1 MIRKNMK
8 NMKPEGRINWAEM
21 RQEYGLLAIMTL
33 AVLVL
38 RVAYVVLWHPYGLA
52 PDEAQYWS
60 WLAHNDWSFLTKP
73 PLVTWLMG
81 VSTWILGDTLLGVK
95 LFALVGQSATA
106 VLGYMIA
113 KEIAGTRLAAP
124 SRTLAGRDGE
134 ALAQP
139 SVRIS
144 EQGFAAGWWAWVLLT
159 TAPLIAAGGLLMTPD
174 AVLVPIWLAVV
185 LSVVRG
191 LGKDD
196 AKALCWGRW
205 LTIGVLVGL
214 GGLAK
219 YSAALFY
226 PLLGGYLL
234 LWRREWLKAPQVWV
248 SGVVALGFQVPV
260 LVWNMQNGWVGVEHV
275 LWQADGGGD
284 DRHGGLK
291 TVLEFVGGQALVLG
305 PVVFGLAVG
314 VLGYWGV
321 RTRDARVRWL
331 CWVAG
336 VILAGF
342 AALALTAKVQANW
355 PVLGS
360 VVLLVLLAV
369 WLGKR
374 SEERGKR
381 NWVVWVAVGGV
392 VLNSVLSLMLMDT
405 YKARDL
411 GILPLKVKMDP
422 TKDLRGWADMGEL
435 LGRVLY
441 KVDNPVV
448 LSSRY
453 QTLAPLMFHTVGS
466 PEFAYVNAEGKRK
479 NQYDLWPLPD
489 LNGRVVVYVSEK
501 NVLPE
506 GVKGMFGECSP
517 WHSLGVEE
525 YGVQTRRIWT
535 WVCWAPRA
543 SA

>member
-1 MIRKNMK
+1 MLT
-8 NMKPEGRINWAEM
+8 
-21 RQEYGLLAIMTL
+21 LL
-33 AVLVL
+33 VLGL

-81 VSTWILGDTLLGVK
+81 ISTWLLGDTLLGVK
-95 LFALVGQSATA
+95 AFALVGQGATA
-106 VLGYMIA
+106 VLGYLIA
-113 KEIAGTRLAAP
+113 KEIAGKAA
-124 SRTLAGRDGE
+124 A
-134 ALAQP
+134 
-139 SVRIS
+139 
-144 EQGFAAGWWAWVLLT
+144 WWAWVLLT
-159 TAPLIAAGGLLMTPD
+159 TVPLIAAGGLIMSPD
-174 AVLVPIWLAVV
+174 AVLVPLWLGVMLA
-185 LSVVRG
+185 VVRG

-205 LTIGVLVGL
+205 LVIGGLVGL

-226 PLLGGYLL
+226 PLLFGFVL
-234 LWRREWLKAPQVWV
+234 LWRREWLKAPQLWV
-248 SGVVALGFQVPV
+248 SGGVALVFQLPV
-260 LVWNMQNGWVGVEHV
+260 LIWNMQNGWVGVEHV

-284 DRHGGLK
+284 DRHGGWK
-291 TVLEFVGGQALVLG
+291 TVLEYVGGQALVLG
-305 PVVFGLAVG
+305 PVVFL
-314 VLGYWGV
+314 LGCQAFRMAGSQ
-321 RTRDARVRWL
+321 DLRVRWL

-336 VILAGF
+336 FILLGF
-342 AALALTAKVQANW
+342 AGLALSTKVQANW

-369 WLGKR
+369 WLGHR
-374 SEERGKR
+374 AQGTGHRR
-381 NWVVWVAVGGV
+381 LVWWIAVGGV
-392 VLNSVLSLMLMDT
+392 ALNSVLSVMLMDT

-411 GILPLKVKMDP
+411 GILPLKVKIDP

-435 LGRVLY
+435 LGLALYRV
-441 KVDNPVV
+441 DSPVV

-453 QTLAPLMFHTVGS
+453 QTLAPLMFHTLGS

-489 LNGRVVVYVSEK
+489 LNGRLVVYVSEK
-501 NVLPE
+501 NVMPE
-506 GVKGMFGECSP
+506 GVRGMFGECTP

-525 YGVQTRRIWT
+525 YGIQTRRIWT
-535 WVCWAPRA
+535 WVCWVPRVA
-543 SA
+543 A